1 MDFKQLIEERRS
13 IRKYEG
19 PIPHEDLAAILTQ
32 AQQSPSWANLQAYKS
47 YVVEDPELIQKV
59 AEKGLPEGNRVRS
72 ANAVLIVSTYLRDT
86 VSFSSGK
93 QANEI
98 GNGWAAYDLGLHDAY
113 LILAAKNAG
122 YDTLIM
128 GIRYSDPLREILNIP
143 DTEEV
148 MSVIAVGK
156 KAEEAT
162 PRPRKGL
169 EEVVKFF

>member
-1 MDFKQLIEERRS
+1 MEFKQLIEERRS

-19 PIPHEDLAAILTQ
+19 PIPHEDLVAILTQ

-47 YVVEDPELIQKV
+47 YVVEDPALIREFSKR
-59 AEKGLPEGNRVRS
+59 ALPEGNQVRS
-72 ANAVLIVSTYLRDT
+72 ANAVLLVSTYLRDT

-113 LILAAKNAG
+113 LVLAAKDAG

-128 GIRYSDPLREILNIP
+128 GIRDADVIREKLNVP
-143 DTEEV
+143 DTEEI

-156 KAEEAT
+156 RGAAPT
-162 PRPRKGL
+162 MRPRKELG
-169 EEVVKFF
+169 EVAKFF

>member
-1 MDFKQLIEERRS
+1 MEFKSLIKERRS

-19 PIPHEDLAAILTQ
+19 SASHEDLVAILKE

-47 YVVEDPELIQKV
+47 YVVEDPAVIKEV
-59 AEKGLPEGNRVRS
+59 AEKGLPEGNQVRS
-72 ANAVLIVSTYLRDT
+72 ANAALIVSTYLRDT

-113 LILAAKNAG
+113 LILAAKDAG

-128 GIRYSDPLREILNIP
+128 GIRYSDALREVLNIP

-156 KAEEAT
+156 RAEEPT
-162 PRPRKGL
+162 PRPRKEL
-169 EEVVKFF
+169 EEVAEFF